1 MKHTLTIFGMAG
13 LSAMLFTSPTYSQT
27 KSGEKETPTPRHI
40 KMIKVEN
47 GKTTKLDTL
56 VAGNDVFIWNGDTI
70 GGKELGKHINPSG
83 FDEMEH
89 KKVIIRKM
97 IKDGEGDQMIIM
109 NGPDSELCP
118 PMPPMPPHMMMMRK
132 EQHSGRVI
140 DLNDPNITS
149 FKIKD
154 LKGGLEKIEIIRK
167 KTSEPEGITIDFQ
180 GDDQM
185 MPPPPPPP
193 GSPDAPQIIREYN
206 DGNENIIIIEKA
218 TKVDG
223 KDGKEIKVEVKSKE
237 TK

>member
-1 MKHTLTIFGMAG
+1 MKNTWTLFGMAG
-13 LSAMLFTSPTYSQT
+13 IAAMVFTSTAFSQT
-27 KSGEKETPTPRHI
+27 KSGEKETPKPRHV
-40 KMIKVEN
+40 KMIKIKN
-47 GKTTKLDTL
+47 GETTKLDTL

-118 PMPPMPPHMMMMRK
+118 PMPPHMMMMRK

-167 KTSEPEGITIDFQ
+167 KSTEPEDITFDFI
-180 GDDQM
+180 GDDQLI
-185 MPPPPPPP
+185 PPPPPAP
-193 GSPDAPQIIREYN
+193 GSPEAPQIIREYN
-206 DGNENIIIIEKA
+206 NGNENIIIIEKA

-223 KDGKEIKVEVKSKE
+223 KDGKEIKVEVQSKE

>member
-1 MKHTLTIFGMAG
+1 MKNTWTLFGMAG
-13 LSAMLFTSPTYSQT
+13 LAAMLFTSPTYSQT

-40 KMIKVEN
+40 KMIKIEN

-56 VAGNDVFIWNGDTI
+56 VAGNDVFIFNGDTI

-83 FDEMEH
+83 FDKMEH
-89 KKVIIRKM
+89 NKVIVRKM
-97 IKDGEGDQMIIM
+97 IKDGDDEQMIIM
-109 NGPDSELCP
+109 NGPDAVHC
-118 PMPPMPPHMMMMRK
+118 PPMPPHMMMWK

-167 KTSEPEGITIDFQ
+167 KSAEPEEMNFNFQ
-180 GDDQM
+180 TGDELM
-185 MPPPPPPP
+185 PPPPPPPP

-206 DGNENIIIIEKA
+206 DGKENIKIIEKS

-223 KDGKEIKVEVKSKE
+223 KDGKEIKVEVESKE